1 MKNLFSYTLMF
12 LLALPVLNI
21 SSLNAQSLDEIIVT
35 AQKRE
40 ESIQDTPISMAA
52 FGSEDLEQMGV
63 VEIGNVSDYLV
74 NVQIDK
80 QSGSVDNYG
89 YNIRG
94 VGAFETNLL
103 NDSAVGVYLDGV
115 YISRSTSTA
124 YDVVDLERIEVLRGP
139 QGTLYGRN
147 TIGGAI
153 NLITKKPSEDFGVKV

>member
-1 MKNLFSYTLMF
+1 MKKFIRYTLLF
-12 LLALPVLNI
+12 LLAGPVLNI
-21 SSLNAQSLDEIIVT
+21 SSLQAQSLDEIIVT

-103 NDSAVGVYLDGV
+103 
-115 YISRSTSTA
+115 
-124 YDVVDLERIEVLRGP
+124 
-139 QGTLYGRN
+139 
-147 TIGGAI
+147 
-153 NLITKKPSEDFGVKV
+153 K